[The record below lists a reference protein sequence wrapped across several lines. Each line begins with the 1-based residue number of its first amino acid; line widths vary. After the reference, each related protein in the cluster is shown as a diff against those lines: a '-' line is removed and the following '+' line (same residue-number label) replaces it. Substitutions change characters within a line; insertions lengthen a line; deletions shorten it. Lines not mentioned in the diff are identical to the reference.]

1 MHELFLLF
9 ITFAKIGAVTFG
21 GGIAMLPLIQ
31 LEVVEKHHWITEEEL
46 IDFYAISRCTPGVVI
61 VNTATHIGAR
71 IRGVPG
77 AIFTT
82 LGAVLPSLITISLV
96 ASVLSNFAQ
105 LPAVKDAFVGLRI
118 CAWVLIFNAIRKII
132 RAGVVDW
139 VTFSIAAAVFLLSIL
154 TDLSSA
160 VLVVTAGFIGLAIKK
175 AKGDLK

>member
-1 MHELFLLF
+1 MHELFELF

-31 LEVVEKHHWITEEEL
+31 LEVVEKRHWITEEEL

-71 IRGVPG
+71 IKGVPG

-105 LPAVKDAFVGLRI
+105 LPAVKDAFGGLRVG
-118 CAWVLIFNAIRKII
+118 AWVLIFNAIRKII
-132 RAGVVDW
+132 KAGVVDGL
-139 VTFSIAAAVFLLSIL
+139 TLAIAAVVFLLSIL
-154 TDLSSA
+154 TNISTA
-160 VLVVTAGFIGLAIKK
+160 AFVVTAGIIGLAAKK
-175 AKGDLK
+175 ARHEL